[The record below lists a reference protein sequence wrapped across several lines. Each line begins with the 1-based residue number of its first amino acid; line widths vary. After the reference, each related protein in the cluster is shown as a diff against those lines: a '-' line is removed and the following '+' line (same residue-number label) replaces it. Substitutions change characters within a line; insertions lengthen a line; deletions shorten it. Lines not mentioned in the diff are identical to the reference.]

1 MPLCPRVLILCLCL
15 CEVENSSRN
24 PSGARRFKI
33 RRDLCP
39 ISGKTL
45 HRLDEEKMGLQC
57 VVELS
62 LFTELSPLR
71 GHKVKRRGPHAG
83 YRHETIE
90 DGLAALGKAFCWG
103 WRG

>member
-1 MPLCPRVLILCLCL
+1 MCISISQMKTLRHSELMFLPRM
-15 CEVENSSRN
+15 
-24 PSGARRFKI
+24 I